1 MLGGTW
7 GRRGGCS
14 AGQVPEGH
22 WRFLGLSQAKLWL
35 PWDSFAGGPAV
46 LGGQLLSCWQLF
58 GSAALQ
64 WEVLLWLCWKKVQW
78 LFEIAFWSDF
88 FIWEALVPLYFSF
101 ERWRSAST
109 GSRVED
115 PKHYPSKQ
123 PLLHSA
129 QWEPQGFSFNVTP
142 PRQKA
147 HVKASGKIFPR
158 ATGDET
164 NQVQLLAVLLFGVAA
179 VSCTS
184 ELWQGLHTFS
194 SIWHLSVSDVP
205 RDQIG
210 VTALK
215 TLEEMAN
222 SSFRAGIKLCSIKKS
237 KIVNNC

>member
-14 AGQVPEGH
+14 AGQVPEGY
-22 WRFLGLSQAKLWL
+22 WRFLGLSQAKLRL

-129 QWEPQGFSFNVTP
+129 QWEPKGFSFNVP
-142 PRQKA
+142 PQSEGTCESLGQNLPSCHRWWNKPGSALGCASFWSGSSQLHVWTLAGFA
-147 HVKASGKIFPR
+147 HVF
-158 ATGDET
+158 
-164 NQVQLLAVLLFGVAA
+164 LHL
-179 VSCTS
+179 TS
-184 ELWQGLHTFS
+184 ECFWRAQR
-194 SIWHLSVSDVP
+194 SD
-205 RDQIG
+205 RSDS
-210 VTALK
+210 
-215 TLEEMAN
+215 LEN
-222 SSFRAGIKLCSIKKS
+222 TGG
-237 KIVNNC
+237 NG